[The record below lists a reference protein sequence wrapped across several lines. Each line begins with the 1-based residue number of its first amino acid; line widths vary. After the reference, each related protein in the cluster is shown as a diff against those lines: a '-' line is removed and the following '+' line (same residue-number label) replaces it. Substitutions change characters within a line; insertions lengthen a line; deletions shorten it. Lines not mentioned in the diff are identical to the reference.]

1 MDNLR
6 EGLAQMDSAVEIDV
20 TTARMLSQWNWSGEE
35 RTFGDC
41 SASSPE
47 SSFDSMCSSPEM
59 RSSPG
64 ERRTYGPKHTL
75 VCEQQKPKV
84 KMSMKRRMKAS
95 EREKLRMRSLAE
107 ALHQLRDY
115 LPPVYSRRGQPLT
128 KIQTLKYTIQYIKEL
143 SSILDQD

>member
-1 MDNLR
+1 M
-6 EGLAQMDSAVEIDV
+6 AQIDGWVDIDV
-20 TTARMLSQWNWSGEE
+20 ATAKILSRWEWRREE
-35 RTFGDC
+35 RTSGD
-41 SASSPE
+41 ASSPE
-47 SSFDSMCSSPEM
+47 SSFESMCSSPEM
-59 RSSPG
+59 RSSSDGSPSYTPSG
-64 ERRTYGPKHTL
+64 RKHARIS
-75 VCEQQKPKV
+75 EQQKPKV

-143 SSILDQD
+143 SSILDQQ

>member
-1 MDNLR
+1 M
-6 EGLAQMDSAVEIDV
+6 AQVDV
-20 TTARMLSQWNWSGEE
+20 DVFTAKVLSQWDWSGED

-47 SSFDSMCSSPEM
+47 SESFDSVCSSPDA
-59 RSSPG
+59 RSSSG
-64 ERRTYGPKHTL
+64 GCEAYGRKH
-75 VCEQQKPKV
+75 CEQQKPKV
-84 KMSMKRRMKAS
+84 KMSVKRRMKAS

-143 SSILDQD
+143 SSILEQQDGHARG